1 VADLP
6 FANGNFGSNW
16 VQGVIVA
23 EEKLNANDTLSKV
36 LAYVDSPFKLFA
48 LILMAI
54 LSFAGWMF
62 YDNKDLL
69 IGAYKEQQKLP
80 EIAEGRVDD
89 AASHLF
95 KRTDAQVVAV
105 FKVNP
110 ILGTRVLFR
119 AYTKEG
125 RDKTMEGLDV
135 GLFTSN
141 SSNNRDV
148 VALMAN
154 EIPCSEYKT
163 AQSEVGLWYI
173 EKGMTYGCRISIPP
187 EQDKFIGQITVGW
200 AVPPE
205 NIDHAKSMLMIAST
219 MLGREKK

>member
-1 VADLP
+1 M
-6 FANGNFGSNW
+6 
-16 VQGVIVA
+16 A

-48 LILMAI
+48 LILMAV
-54 LSFAGWMF
+54 LAFAGWMF
-62 YDNKDLL
+62 YDNKELL
-69 IGAYKEQQKLP
+69 VGAYKEQQKLP
-80 EIAEGRVDD
+80 QIAEGRVDD
-89 AASHLF
+89 TASHLF
-95 KRTDAQVVAV
+95 KHTNAQVVAI

-110 ILGTRVLFR
+110 ILGTRVLYR

-125 RDKTMEGLDV
+125 RDKTIEGLDV
-135 GLFTSN
+135 GLFTN
-141 SSNNRDV
+141 NPNNNRDV

-187 EQDKFIGQITVGW
+187 EQDRFIGQITVGW
-200 AVPPE
+200 STPPA
-205 NIDHAKSMLMIAST
+205 NLDHTKSMLSIAAT
-219 MLGREKK
+219 MLAKEKK